1 MAMAGKSD
9 APFLALEVSLMRID
23 VMLLSGMLA
32 FAPSAGCAGR
42 ITNVAPTVRVDESA
56 PAAGADEAQ
65 PQRAAA
71 TTVTTAATAESD
83 KSSSA
88 IVGSA
93 AAHRDPGDPIRL
105 TWVEG
110 DVGGMTSILSPDSTS
125 AIGVVDYHQ
134 RRRGDVLEAVRIA
147 RFNDGST
154 DEDRVEAR
162 IGKTLRTIRGR
173 SVIRNAKGVRTVD
186 ITIDVAGGRITG
198 FSGLGEKRETY
209 DERVELPPGTYW
221 GPLIFIVIKNF
232 EQNAVDGR
240 LVFRTV
246 VPTPKPRVLDV
257 ELLRQ
262 EATTVRRSGG
272 EIDVVRFALRPTVN
286 WLIDPV
292 IRMLAPET
300 TFFVES
306 GAPPGLA
313 RFEGPRNFAGQ
324 KIRIE

>member
-1 MAMAGKSD
+1 
-9 APFLALEVSLMRID
+9 MRVD
-23 VMLLSGMLA
+23 VVLLSGMLTLGA
-32 FAPSAGCAGR
+32 TAGCAGR
-42 ITNVAPTVRVDESA
+42 TTKVAQTVSVEGPA
-56 PAAGADEAQ
+56 PAAGTHDVQ
-65 PQRAAA
+65 PQRPAK
-71 TTVTTAATAESD
+71 TTVTTTTVESD
-83 KSSSA
+83 KSSSG
-88 IVGSA
+88 IVGSPVA
-93 AAHRDPGDPIRL
+93 RRDPGDPIRL
-105 TWVEG
+105 AWVEG
-110 DVGGMTSILSPDSTS
+110 DVAGMTSILSSDGTST
-125 AIGVVDYHQ
+125 IGFVDYHQ
-134 RRRGDVLEAVRIA
+134 RCRGDVLEAVRIA

-162 IGKTLRTIRGR
+162 IGKTLQTIRGR
-173 SVIRNAKGVRTVD
+173 SIIRNTKGVSTVD

-232 EQNAVDGR
+232 EPNAVDGR

-246 VPTPKPRVLDV
+246 VPTPKPRVLDM

-262 EATTVRRSGG
+262 EETTVRRFGG
-272 EIDVVRFALRPTVN
+272 KIAVVRFALRPTVN

-300 TFFVES
+300 NFFIGS
-306 GAPPGLA
+306 GAPPALA

-324 KIRIE
+324 KIRIQ

>member
-1 MAMAGKSD
+1 
-9 APFLALEVSLMRID
+9 MRID
-23 VMLLSGMLA
+23 VVLLSGMLA
-32 FAPSAGCAGR
+32 LGATAGCAGR
-42 ITNVAPTVRVDESA
+42 TTKVAPTVGVEEPA
-56 PAAGADEAQ
+56 PATGTDEAQ
-65 PQRAAA
+65 PQRPAR
-71 TTVTTAATAESD
+71 TTVTTSTTPESD
-83 KSSSA
+83 KSASG

-93 AAHRDPGDPIRL
+93 AARRDPGDPIRL

-110 DVGGMTSILSPDSTS
+110 DVAGMTSILSADGTST
-125 AIGVVDYHQ
+125 IGFVDYHQ
-134 RRRGDVLEAVRIA
+134 RRRSDVLEAVRIA

-154 DEDRVEAR
+154 DEDQVEAR
-162 IGKTLRTIRGR
+162 IGKTLQTVRGR
-173 SVIRNAKGVRTVD
+173 SIIRNTKGVRTVD
-186 ITIDVAGGRITG
+186 ITIDVAGGHITG

-246 VPTPKPRVLDV
+246 VPTPKPRVLDM

-262 EATTVRRSGG
+262 EETTVRRPGG
-272 EIDVVRFALRPTVN
+272 RIDVVRFALRPTVN

-300 TFFVES
+300 NFLVQS

-313 RFEGPRNFAGQ
+313 RFDGPRNFTGQ

>member
-1 MAMAGKSD
+1 
-9 APFLALEVSLMRID
+9 MRID
-23 VMLLSGMLA
+23 VVLLSGMLTLGA
-32 FAPSAGCAGR
+32 TAGCAGR
-42 ITNVAPTVRVDESA
+42 TTKVAQTVGVEEPA
-56 PAAGADEAQ
+56 PATGTDEAQ
-65 PQRAAA
+65 PRRRAK
-71 TTVTTAATAESD
+71 TTVTTTTTAESD
-83 KSSSA
+83 KSASG

-93 AAHRDPGDPIRL
+93 AAHRDPGDPIQL
-105 TWVEG
+105 MWVEG
-110 DVGGMTSILSPDSTS
+110 DVAGMTSILSVDGTST
-125 AIGVVDYHQ
+125 IGFVDYHQ

-162 IGKTLRTIRGR
+162 IGKTLQTIRGR
-173 SVIRNAKGVRTVD
+173 SIIRNAKGVRTVD

-246 VPTPKPRVLDV
+246 VPTPKPRVLDM

-262 EATTVRRSGG
+262 EETTVRRPGG
-272 EIDVVRFALRPTVN
+272 KIDVVRFALRPTVN

-292 IRMLAPET
+292 LHMLTPET
-300 TFFVES
+300 NFFVKP

-313 RFEGPRNFAGQ
+313 RFQGPRNFAGQ